1 MISMIYCIAS
11 GLHIFIYLH
20 CVMSNYYVLHLYAIS
35 LSLKD
40 PPKTWPPQK
49 VVVKF
54 YTSVIGVDIEIHQKT
69 LNVAAFKRTMATSPL
84 MSQQIRSV

>member
-1 MISMIYCIAS
+1 MLYLMNSMIHYIVS
-11 GLHIFIYLH
+11 GLLIFMHLH

-54 YTSVIGVDIEIHQKT
+54 YTSVIAVCHK
-69 LNVAAFKRTMATSPL
+69 
-84 MSQQIRSV
+84 QIAKKKSEVNQSLS